1 MKQSNETNITDT
13 KKNKL
18 GEVESAISHAVGA
31 FFGIAAL
38 VLMILKVNDKTFLN
52 LLPVI
57 VYGSG
62 FIILYTFSSIYHFFP
77 DGKAKRLFRRFDHIS
92 IYIFIASTY
101 TPICVSLND
110 RRLGTIMLIAVWIV
124 AVIGSAFKAFS
135 ISKNNLLNIVLYIS
149 MGWVIVIALKPLK
162 EMFGFE
168 GLIWLIMGGVFYTV
182 GALIYVFGKKYS
194 RKIELFTH
202 DVFHIFILAG
212 TLSQFWFIYWFII

>member
-1 MKQSNETNITDT
+1 MKQSNKTNIIDT

-77 DGKAKRLFRRFDHIS
+77 DGKVKKLFRRFDHIS

-101 TPICVSLND
+101 TPICVSLED

-124 AVIGSAFKAFS
+124 AAIGGAFKAFS
-135 ISKNNLLNIVLYIS
+135 ISKNNFLNIVLYIS

-168 GLIWLIMGGVFYTV
+168 GLMWLIMGGVFYTV
-182 GALIYVFGKKYS
+182 GALIYAFGKKYS